1 MSRMR
6 RVGSNTSMCASSSIT
21 RSTLARNTP
30 PACPRICAFGE
41 HHRVS
46 IAGSTNALHTRC
58 TSDTIS
64 TRWAYP
70 RALSLMMAFC
80 RQTPSGR
87 GRAPPQGSNAHGQ
100 QREGHDENGHQ
111 PEVLFDHRDVA
122 EQITAPQEEGHP
134 RQATENVEDLEA
146 TVGHASHAGHEGGEG
161 PHDRHEARQRDGQP
175 SEAHEELLRAPQVLD
190 FQQTIP

>member
-41 HHRVS
+41 HHRAS

-58 TSDTIS
+58 TSDRTS

-70 RALSLMMAFC
+70 RALSLMMGFW
-80 RQTPSGR
+80 RQAPSGHGRTPS
-87 GRAPPQGSNAHGQ
+87 QGSNAHGQ
-100 QREGHDENGHQ
+100 QRDDHDQNGHQ

-122 EQITAPQEEGHP
+122 EQITAPHEFFHP
-134 RQATENVEDLEA
+134 PPTTENVEGLEA
-146 TVGHASHAGHEGGEG
+146 AV
-161 PHDRHEARQRDGQP
+161 
-175 SEAHEELLRAPQVLD
+175 
-190 FQQTIP
+190 